1 MNSEVKSIVIIQ
13 TAFIGDT
20 ALALFFARSV
30 KKSYP
35 NAKIIFICTPVA
47 RDLVAN
53 YECIDLCIPFDK
65 RKEYRGLSKIKLFA
79 DIINEQKPDIVFSL
93 HRSFRTSLLVKHIKS
108 KLKVGYVNSALSRVY
123 HRKSKYISHLHEVH
137 RNNQLLVDIGFSE
150 DVDISPLEFKVDT
163 SALDF
168 ESDNLHIYRDKK
180 RIYIS
185 PGSVWKTKQWLP
197 DYYKLLVNSLAKKY
211 VVIIGGSKSEYELC
225 EEVKGNSNAINT
237 AGKFKLNETVELIR
251 NCHLV
256 ICNDSAATHLSALA
270 GTKCI
275 TIFGATD
282 PIFGFASLNNESIS
296 LKDENLNCSPCA
308 IHGAKKCP
316 LGTTECMKNVT
327 PAQVYKLA
335 EEMLRAL

>member
-30 KKSYP
+30 KKAYP

-53 YECIDLCIPFDK
+53 CECIDLCIPFDK

-79 DIINEQKPDIVFSL
+79 ELINEQKPEIVFSL
-93 HRSFRTSLLVKHIKS
+93 HRSFRTSLLVKHIKA
-108 KLKVGYVNSALSRVY
+108 KLKVGFTNSALSHVY
-123 HRKSKYISHLHEVH
+123 HRKSKYISHLHEVY
-137 RNNQLLVDIGFSE
+137 RNNQLLEDMGFSE
-150 DVDISPLEFKVDT
+150 DVDLSPLAFKINDST
-163 SALDF
+163 HEA
-168 ESDNLHIYRDKK
+168 ESGNLYIYMERKK
-180 RIYIS
+180 IYIS

-197 DYYKLLVNSLAKKY
+197 EYYKLLVDNLAKKY
-211 VVIIGGSKSEYELC
+211 EVIIGGSKGEFALC
-225 EEVKGNSNAINT
+225 EEVKGNTDAINT
-237 AGKFKLNETVELIR
+237 AGKLKLHETVELLR
-251 NCHLV
+251 KCDLV

-282 PIFGFASLNNESIS
+282 PIFGFASLNDESIS
-296 LKDENLNCSPCA
+296 LKDENLKCSPCA
-308 IHGAKKCP
+308 IHGEKKCP
-316 LGTTECMKNVT
+316 LGTIECMKNVN
-327 PAQVYKLA
+327 PSQVYELA
-335 EEMLRAL
+335 EKMLSNL